1 MIRNIS
7 CSKDIELSATCEINL
22 DVLNKILGADITNS
36 DDAWAFHYTKLVQ
49 RRKHKKHRINK
60 KWAKR
65 YGFKEETYNMGNYHI
80 DSVDKTG
87 DITTYNMIRKG
98 EN

>member
-7 CSKDIELSATCEINL
+7 RSKDIELSATCEINL
-22 DVLNKILGADITNS
+22 DVLNRIIGIDTTNS
-36 DDAWAFHYTKLVQ
+36 NDAWAFHCTKLVQ

-65 YGFKEETYNMGNYHI
+65 YGFREETYNMGNYHI
-80 DSVDKTG
+80 DSVDKIG
-87 DITTYNMIRKG
+87 DTTTYNMTIKG
-98 EN
+98 DN

>member
-7 CSKDIELSATCEINL
+7 RSKDIELSATCEINL
-22 DVLNKILGADITNS
+22 DVLNRIIGTDTTNS
-36 DDAWAFHYTKLVQ
+36 NDAWEFHYTKLVQ
-49 RRKHKKHRINK
+49 RRKHKKYRINK

-65 YGFKEETYNMGNYHI
+65 YGFREETYNMGNYHI
-80 DSVDKTG
+80 DSVEKNG